1 MNKKKWIVGLSI
13 AGVMA
18 LSGTA
23 FALNSGSVAA
33 QSVGQT
39 LGVATV
45 ATTQNQGTVNDTLG
59 SSEVNSKT
67 PSSPTNESNTVTT
80 PESNGYRAGYG
91 MMGGQG
97 AAGTGGGYGMM
108 GGQGADGTGGGYGM
122 MGGLGANG
130 TGGGYGM
137 MGGQGVAGT
146 GGGYGVMGGQGVA
159 GTGGGYGV
167 MGGQGVA
174 GTGGGYGMMG
184 GGYDA
189 KSLGIDLTNGEV
201 TTSDQVVA
209 ITKAYTQ
216 KTNQDVVV
224 GELHEFANG
233 FEVELKEGATGAK
246 AYEVFVYKKGGQIIT
261 EMGPN
266 IMWNTKYG
274 PMNWG
279 NTGTVTVSEEQAV
292 KSAQEYVT
300 KMGQG
305 YSIGK
310 PELAPGY
317 YEFMVQKDGKD
328 YAELN
333 VNGYTGQVWLENW
346 QGPIIKTIDAK

>member
-23 FALNSGSVAA
+23 FALTTGSVPVK
-33 QSVGQT
+33 SVGQT
-39 LGVATV
+39 LGFVQTV
-45 ATTQNQGTVNDTLG
+45 ETTAQSSQLGAPQPTLA
-59 SSEVNSKT
+59 T
-67 PSSPTNESNTVTT
+67 PSSPNNESNVVTT
-80 PESNGYRAGYG
+80 PGPNGYSGGYN

-97 AAGTGGGYGMM
+97 TNGYSGGYNMM
-108 GGQGADGTGGGYGM
+108 GGQGTNGY
-122 MGGLGANG
+122 
-130 TGGGYGM
+130 GGGYGM
-137 MGGQGVAGT
+137 MGGQGVNGY
-146 GGGYGVMGGQGVA
+146 GGGYGMMGGQGVN
-159 GTGGGYGV
+159 GF
-167 MGGQGVA
+167 
-174 GTGGGYGMMG
+174 GGGYGMMG

-189 KSLGIDLTNGEV
+189 KSLGVDLTNGEV

-216 KTNQDVVV
+216 KTNQEVVV

-233 FEVELKEGATGAK
+233 YEVELKEGATGAK
-246 AYEVFVYKKGGQIIT
+246 VYEVMVYKNGGQIIT

-274 PMNWG
+274 HMNWG
-279 NTGTVTVSEEQAV
+279 NNGAVTVSEEQAA
-292 KSAQEYVT
+292 KSAQEFVA
-300 KMGQG
+300 KLGQG

-317 YEFMVQKDGKD
+317 YEFMIQKDGKD
-328 YAELN
+328 YAELD
-333 VNGYTGQVWLENW
+333 VNGYTGQVWFENW

>member
-13 AGVMA
+13 AGIMA

-23 FALNSGSVAA
+23 FALNSGSVPVK
-33 QSVGQT
+33 SVGQT
-39 LGVATV
+39 LGIAQTV
-45 ATTQNQGTVNDTLG
+45 ETTAQSSQLGTPQPTLA
-59 SSEVNSKT
+59 T
-67 PSSPTNESNTVTT
+67 PSSPNNESNVVTT
-80 PESNGYRAGYG
+80 PGSNGYSGG
-91 MMGGQG
+91 NNMMGGQG
-97 AAGTGGGYGMM
+97 ANGY
-108 GGQGADGTGGGYGM
+108 
-122 MGGLGANG
+122 
-130 TGGGYGM
+130 GGGYGM
-137 MGGQGVAGT
+137 MGGQGVNGF
-146 GGGYGVMGGQGVA
+146 
-159 GTGGGYGV
+159 
-167 MGGQGVA
+167 
-174 GTGGGYGMMG
+174 GGGYGMMG

-189 KSLGIDLTNGEV
+189 KSLGVDLTNGEV

-233 FEVELKEGATGAK
+233 YEVELKEGATGAK
-246 AYEVFVYKKGGQIIT
+246 VYEVMVYKNGGQIIT

-274 PMNWG
+274 HMNWG
-279 NTGTVTVSEEQAV
+279 NNGAVTVSEEQAA
-292 KSAQEYVT
+292 KSAQEFVA
-300 KMGQG
+300 KLGQG

-317 YEFMVQKDGKD
+317 YEFMIQKDGKD
-328 YAELN
+328 YAELD
-333 VNGYTGQVWLENW
+333 VNGYTGQVWFENW

>member
-1 MNKKKWIVGLSI
+1 MMNKKKWIVGLSI

-23 FALNSGSVAA
+23 FALNSGSVVA

-45 ATTQNQGTVNDTLG
+45 ATTQNQGTVDDTLG
-59 SSEVNSKT
+59 SNEVNSKT

-97 AAGTGGGYGMM
+97 ADGIGGGYGMMGGQGAAGTGGGYGMM
-108 GGQGADGTGGGYGM
+108 GGQGA
-122 MGGLGANG
+122 
-130 TGGGYGM
+130 
-137 MGGQGVAGT
+137 AGI
-146 GGGYGVMGGQGVA
+146 
-159 GTGGGYGV
+159 
-167 MGGQGVA
+167 
-174 GTGGGYGMMG
+174 GGGYGMMG

-216 KTNQDVVV
+216 KTNQGVVV

-246 AYEVFVYKKGGQIIT
+246 AYEVVVYKKGGQIIT

-279 NTGTVTVSEEQAV
+279 NTGAVTVSEEQAANT
-292 KSAQEYVT
+292 AQEFVT

-333 VNGYTGQVWLENW
+333 INGYTGQVWLENW

>member
-13 AGVMA
+13 AGVMT

-23 FALNSGSVAA
+23 FALNSGSVVG

-39 LGVATV
+39 LGVAPIV
-45 ATTQNQGTVNDTLG
+45 ATTQNQGTLDDTLG
-59 SSEVNSKT
+59 SSTVNSTT

-97 AAGTGGGYGMM
+97 
-108 GGQGADGTGGGYGM
+108 
-122 MGGLGANG
+122 
-130 TGGGYGM
+130 
-137 MGGQGVAGT
+137 
-146 GGGYGVMGGQGVA
+146 
-159 GTGGGYGV
+159 
-167 MGGQGVA
+167 VA

-189 KSLGIDLTNGEV
+189 KSLGVDLTNGEV

-216 KTNQDVVV
+216 KTNKDVIV
-224 GELHEFANG
+224 GELHEFVNG

-246 AYEVFVYKKGGQIIT
+246 AYEVMVYKKGGQIIT

-279 NTGTVTVSEEQAV
+279 NTGAVTVSEEQAANT
-292 KSAQEYVT
+292 AQEFVT

-328 YAELN
+328 YSEID

>member
-23 FALNSGSVAA
+23 FALNSGSVVA

-45 ATTQNQGTVNDTLG
+45 ATTQNQGTVSDTLG

-67 PSSPTNESNTVTT
+67 SSSPTNESNTVTT
-80 PESNGYRAGYG
+80 PESNSYIAGYG
-91 MMGGQG
+91 MMGGQ
-97 AAGTGGGYGMM
+97 
-108 GGQGADGTGGGYGM
+108 
-122 MGGLGANG
+122 GANG

-137 MGGQGVAGT
+137 MGGQGANGT
-146 GGGYGVMGGQGVA
+146 GGGYGMMGGLGA
-159 GTGGGYGV
+159 EGTGGGYG
-167 MGGQGVA
+167 MMRGLGAEGI
-174 GTGGGYGMMG
+174 GRGYGMMG

-189 KSLGIDLTNGEV
+189 KSLGVDLTNGEV
-201 TTSDQVVA
+201 TTADQVVA

-216 KTNQDVVV
+216 KTNQDVIV

-246 AYEVFVYKKGGQIIT
+246 AYEVLVYKKGGQIIT

-279 NTGTVTVSEEQAV
+279 NTGAVTVSEEQAANT
-292 KSAQEYVT
+292 AQEFVT

-310 PELAPGY
+310 PELVPGY
-317 YEFMVQKDGKD
+317 YEFMIQKDGKN
-328 YAELN
+328 YAELD

-346 QGPIIKTIDAK
+346 QGTIIKTINAK

>member
-13 AGVMA
+13 ASVMV

-23 FALNSGSVAA
+23 FALTTGSVPVKSVELGFA
-33 QSVGQT
+33 Q
-39 LGVATV
+39 TV
-45 ATTQNQGTVNDTLG
+45 ETNND
-59 SSEVNSKT
+59 
-67 PSSPTNESNTVTT
+67 SNMGTT
-80 PESNGYRAGYG
+80 PGPNGF
-91 MMGGQG
+91 
-97 AAGTGGGYGMM
+97 
-108 GGQGADGTGGGYGM
+108 
-122 MGGLGANG
+122 
-130 TGGGYGM
+130 GGGYGM
-137 MGGQGVAGT
+137 MGGQGVNGN
-146 GGGYGVMGGQGVA
+146 GGGYGMMGGQGVD
-159 GTGGGYGV
+159 GYGGGYGMMRGQGV
-167 MGGQGVA
+167 NRYGGGYDMMGGQG
-174 GTGGGYGMMG
+174 GYGGGYGMMG

-189 KSLGIDLTNGEV
+189 KSLGVDLTNGEV

-216 KTNQDVVV
+216 KINQDLVV

-246 AYEVFVYKKGGQIIT
+246 AYEVLVYKKGGQIIT

-279 NTGTVTVSEEQAV
+279 NTGAVTVSEEQAA
-292 KSAQEYVT
+292 KSAQEFVT

-328 YAELN
+328 YSEID

-346 QGPIIKTIDAK
+346 QGPIIKTIDTK